1 MSMRPNK
8 LTLLAVLLGSLLGVL
23 PASRAADA
31 DPKPADKTEPAGGSG
46 AKARP
51 ARGER
56 LQGLAEQLKLTD
68 EQKEKI
74 KPILQ
79 DERKKVRELRENKD
93 LARQDRV
100 AKLKEIRDDVGTK
113 LKPILTPEQLEKWNK
128 LRSERPARRRQE

>member
-1 MSMRPNK
+1 MRPNK

-31 DPKPADKTEPAGGSG
+31 DPKPADKTD
-46 AKARP
+46 AKTAP

-56 LQGLAEQLKLTD
+56 LKSLAEQLKLSD
-68 EQKEKI
+68 EQKEKL

-79 DERKKVRELRENKD
+79 DERKKVRELRDNKD
-93 LARQDRV
+93 LSRQDRV
-100 AKLKEIRDDVGTK
+100 AKLKEIRDDLGTK

>member
-1 MSMRPNK
+1 MRPNK

-100 AKLKEIRDDVGTK
+100 AKLKEIREDIRAKV
-113 LKPILTPEQLEKWNK
+113 KPILTPEQLEKWNK
-128 LRSERPARRRQE
+128 LRSEGPGRRKQE

>member
-31 DPKPADKTEPAGGSG
+31 DPKPADKTD

-51 ARGER
+51 GRGDR
-56 LQGLAEQLKLTD
+56 LKSLADQLKLSD

-93 LARQDRV
+93 LSRQDRV
-100 AKLKEIRDDVGTK
+100 AKLKEIREDIRAKV
-113 LKPILTPEQLEKWNK
+113 KPILTPEQLEQWNK
-128 LRSERPARRRQE
+128 LRSEGPGRRKQE

>member
-1 MSMRPNK
+1 MRPNK

-31 DPKPADKTEPAGGSG
+31 DPKPADKAEPAGGSG

-100 AKLKEIRDDVGTK
+100 AKLKEIREDIRAKV
-113 LKPILTPEQLEKWNK
+113 KPILTPEQLEKWNK
-128 LRSERPARRRQE
+128 LRSEGPGRRKQE